1 MQVHNVNIQSCLS
14 DQWLNIKMEENYIVV
29 GENKDNVNSKVL
41 NCNSFSEFIYDEIKN
56 QGDNVYIVSIGMLF
70 RFIYCIL

>member
-1 MQVHNVNIQSCLS
+1 MV
-14 DQWLNIKMEENYIVV
+14 KMEENYIVV

-56 QGDNVYIVSIGMLF
+56 KGDNVYIVSIGMLF